1 MKTNGTSKDKSK
13 VRPSLIFLCELWQ
26 CLLFLWTVTVP
37 ICFLY
42 LLTCF
47 RALLYHWIEII
58 ESFILQVF
66 PVRKFLNSFTLMV
79 LRLSSTELVSW
90 LMDSTTSQNQLRV
103 VTMLHKVACE
113 NFIYIENAIVTSF
126 GVNMSEESYQVY
138 ASGRHVFL

>member
-1 MKTNGTSKDKSK
+1 
-13 VRPSLIFLCELWQ
+13 
-26 CLLFLWTVTVP
+26 
-37 ICFLY
+37 
-42 LLTCF
+42 
-47 RALLYHWIEII
+47 
-58 ESFILQVF
+58 
-66 PVRKFLNSFTLMV
+66 MV

-138 ASGRHVFL
+138 ASGRQLFL